1 MRSFIGIGTYGG
13 CRDVFLAVLKM
24 MTPTNKAKA
33 SNSVDLD
40 RIECESFEEV
50 ILTRCGSINK
60 DLQI

>member
-1 MRSFIGIGTYGG
+1 M
-13 CRDVFLAVLKM
+13 FLAVLKM